1 MYDQKLRG
9 QKKIVECSDGT
20 KTMYSCEFDEAYH
33 SSRDGALNE
42 SLQKH
47 VIPALQLQSN
57 KSILNILDICYG
69 LGYNT
74 LATIYYV
81 KRENLD
87 VKLNIVSPEFDE
99 DLVKSLKDFDYPKEF
114 DKLQHIIQAI
124 STNLVYEDEHLKIQ
138 VIIDDARAVIRSID
152 VKFNIVYQDA
162 FSPRVNPMLWSYE
175 YFKDISAIVSDDAI
189 ITTYSTAAPTRMALY
204 ENGFK
209 LHSYQGKNT
218 RKSLIVSKQPI
229 DTLEPIDMELKIQRN
244 PDAKSIKDSDIIH
257 KYAQ

>member
-1 MYDQKLRG
+1 
-9 QKKIVECSDGT
+9 
-20 KTMYSCEFDEAYH
+20 MYSCEFDEAYH

-114 DKLQHIIQAI
+114 DNLQHIIQAI

-138 VIIDDARAVIRSID
+138 VIIDDARAIIRSID

-175 YFKDISAIVSDDAI
+175 YFKNISAIISDDAI